1 MAIEKIVVVDDE
13 LMIRKTLETQLR
25 NKRYSVAS
33 ASDLKSARKILR
45 RDSFDLVFLDL
56 RLPDGEGTDLLEEI
70 VAKPDGPMV
79 VMMTGFGSVES
90 AVSCMQ
96 MGAFDYVV
104 KPFSFD
110 QIEVVV
116 DKVAS
121 FDKMRR
127 VTKYYV
133 EESDSRSS
141 DIVGESDPIKKL
153 KNLVDKVA
161 KTEATVL
168 ITGENGTGKELVAR
182 ELYRSSMLAKQP
194 YIRVNCA
201 AISETL
207 MESEFF
213 GHEKGAFT
221 GAVQPNKGLL
231 RAADQGTVL
240 LDEISEMPLTLQAKL
255 LRVIQEKKVMPIG
268 TSQEINVDVRIV
280 ATTNRNMLDEVKKG
294 NFREDLYYR
303 LNVFPVNTL
312 HLAERRSDIP
322 SIVANMLYKMDLDY
336 DEKTKICSEALVQ
349 LENYK
354 WPGNVR
360 ELHNVIQR
368 AKILCSNGEIQ
379 TADLI
384 FDSFANDQT
393 TNTAE
398 ALAAKCRI
406 NVSDEVLL

>member
-1 MAIEKIVVVDDE
+1 MIIIDENNKEFASEIQTVLRGRGVDSTIFCDS
-13 LMIRKTLETQLR
+13 LIDSGVRSDKVFV
-25 NKRYSVAS
+25 SSAS
-33 ASDLKSARKILR
+33 ANTDLKSDKNLIPFLKKNGFKRAVILEWNTNTFSVEVLLNGAISICKVPVSVNDKSSLKYFYLNYFIESIVKSIPNLPCVDDKSVKLTALVRKIAT
-45 RDSFDLVFLDL
+45 
-56 RLPDGEGTDLLEEI
+56 TD
-70 VAKPDGPMV
+70 
-79 VMMTGFGSVES
+79 
-90 AVSCMQ
+90 
-96 MGAFDYVV
+96 
-104 KPFSFD
+104 
-110 QIEVVV
+110 
-116 DKVAS
+116 
-121 FDKMRR
+121 
-127 VTKYYV
+127 
-133 EESDSRSS
+133 
-141 DIVGESDPIKKL
+141 
-153 KNLVDKVA
+153 
-161 KTEATVL
+161 ATVL
-168 ITGENGTGKELVAR
+168 VNGPTGTGKELVSNLVHHFSNRR
-182 ELYRSSMLAKQP
+182 ENAFVA
-194 YIRVNCA
+194 VNCA
-201 AISETL
+201 AIPDQML
-207 MESEFF
+207 ESMLF

-280 ATTNRNMLDEVKKG
+280 ATTNRNMLEEVKKG

-312 HLAERRSDIP
+312 HLSERRSDVP

-336 DEKTKICSEALVQ
+336 NEKTNICSEALVQ
-349 LENYK
+349 LENYN

-384 FDSFANDQT
+384 FDSFENDQT

-398 ALAAKCRI
+398 ALAAKFRN

>member
-1 MAIEKIVVVDDE
+1 MIIIDENNKEFASEIQTVLRGRGVDSTIFCDS
-13 LMIRKTLETQLR
+13 LIDSGVRSDKVFV
-25 NKRYSVAS
+25 SSAS
-33 ASDLKSARKILR
+33 ANTDLKSDKNLIPFLKKNGFKRAVILEWNANTFSVEGLLNGAISICKVPVSVNDKSSLKYFYLNYFVEIIVKSIPNLPCVDDKSIKLTALVRKIAT
-45 RDSFDLVFLDL
+45 
-56 RLPDGEGTDLLEEI
+56 TD
-70 VAKPDGPMV
+70 
-79 VMMTGFGSVES
+79 
-90 AVSCMQ
+90 
-96 MGAFDYVV
+96 
-104 KPFSFD
+104 
-110 QIEVVV
+110 
-116 DKVAS
+116 
-121 FDKMRR
+121 
-127 VTKYYV
+127 
-133 EESDSRSS
+133 
-141 DIVGESDPIKKL
+141 
-153 KNLVDKVA
+153 
-161 KTEATVL
+161 ATVL
-168 ITGENGTGKELVAR
+168 VNGPTGTGKELVSNLVHHFSNRR
-182 ELYRSSMLAKQP
+182 ENAFVA
-194 YIRVNCA
+194 VNCA
-201 AISETL
+201 AIPDQML
-207 MESEFF
+207 ESMLF

-280 ATTNRNMLDEVKKG
+280 ATTNRNMLEEVKKG

-312 HLAERRSDIP
+312 HLSERRSDVP

-336 DEKTKICSEALVQ
+336 NEKTNICSEALVQ
-349 LENYK
+349 LENYN

-384 FDSFANDQT
+384 FDSFENDQT

-398 ALAAKCRI
+398 ALAAKFRN

>member
-1 MAIEKIVVVDDE
+1 MIIIDENNKEFASEIQTVLRGRGVDSTIFCDS
-13 LMIRKTLETQLR
+13 LIDSGVRSDKVFV
-25 NKRYSVAS
+25 SSAS
-33 ASDLKSARKILR
+33 ANTDLKSDKNLIPFLKKNGFKRAVILEWNANTFSVEGLLNGAISICKVPVSVNDKSSLKYFYLNYFIESIVKSIPNLPCVDDKSVKLTALVRKIAT
-45 RDSFDLVFLDL
+45 
-56 RLPDGEGTDLLEEI
+56 TD
-70 VAKPDGPMV
+70 
-79 VMMTGFGSVES
+79 
-90 AVSCMQ
+90 
-96 MGAFDYVV
+96 
-104 KPFSFD
+104 
-110 QIEVVV
+110 
-116 DKVAS
+116 
-121 FDKMRR
+121 
-127 VTKYYV
+127 
-133 EESDSRSS
+133 
-141 DIVGESDPIKKL
+141 
-153 KNLVDKVA
+153 
-161 KTEATVL
+161 ATVL
-168 ITGENGTGKELVAR
+168 VNGPTGTGKELVSNLVHHFSNRR
-182 ELYRSSMLAKQP
+182 ENAFVA
-194 YIRVNCA
+194 VNCA
-201 AISETL
+201 AIPDQML
-207 MESEFF
+207 ESMLF

-280 ATTNRNMLDEVKKG
+280 ATTNRNMLEEVKKG

-312 HLAERRSDIP
+312 HLSERRSDVP

-336 DEKTKICSEALVQ
+336 NEKTNICSEALVQ
-349 LENYK
+349 LENYN

-384 FDSFANDQT
+384 FDSFENDQT

-398 ALAAKCRI
+398 ALAAKFRN

>member
-1 MAIEKIVVVDDE
+1 MIIIDENNKEFASEIQTVLRGRGVDSTIFCDS
-13 LMIRKTLETQLR
+13 LIDSGVRSDKVFV
-25 NKRYSVAS
+25 SSAS
-33 ASDLKSARKILR
+33 ANTDLKSDKNLIPFLKKNGFKKAVILEWNANTFSVEGFLNGAISICKVPVSVNDKSSLKYFYLNYFVESIVKSIPNLPCVDDKSVKLTALVRKIAT
-45 RDSFDLVFLDL
+45 
-56 RLPDGEGTDLLEEI
+56 TD
-70 VAKPDGPMV
+70 
-79 VMMTGFGSVES
+79 
-90 AVSCMQ
+90 
-96 MGAFDYVV
+96 
-104 KPFSFD
+104 
-110 QIEVVV
+110 
-116 DKVAS
+116 
-121 FDKMRR
+121 
-127 VTKYYV
+127 
-133 EESDSRSS
+133 
-141 DIVGESDPIKKL
+141 
-153 KNLVDKVA
+153 
-161 KTEATVL
+161 ATVL
-168 ITGENGTGKELVAR
+168 VNGPTGTGKELVSNLVHHFSNRR
-182 ELYRSSMLAKQP
+182 ENAFVA
-194 YIRVNCA
+194 VNCA
-201 AISETL
+201 AIPDQML
-207 MESEFF
+207 ESMLF

-280 ATTNRNMLDEVKKG
+280 ATTNRNMLEEVKKG

-312 HLAERRSDIP
+312 HLSERRSDIP

-349 LENYK
+349 LENYN

-384 FDSFANDQT
+384 FDSFENDQT

-398 ALAAKCRI
+398 ALAAKFRN

>member
-1 MAIEKIVVVDDE
+1 MIIIDENNKEFASEIQTVLRGRGVDSTIFCDS
-13 LMIRKTLETQLR
+13 LIDSGVRSDKVFV
-25 NKRYSVAS
+25 SSAS
-33 ASDLKSARKILR
+33 ANTDLKSDKNLIPFLKKNGFKRAVILEWNANTFSVEGLLNGAISICKVPVSVNDKTSLKYFYLNYFIESIVKSIPNLPCVDDKSVKLTALVRKIAT
-45 RDSFDLVFLDL
+45 
-56 RLPDGEGTDLLEEI
+56 TD
-70 VAKPDGPMV
+70 
-79 VMMTGFGSVES
+79 
-90 AVSCMQ
+90 
-96 MGAFDYVV
+96 
-104 KPFSFD
+104 
-110 QIEVVV
+110 
-116 DKVAS
+116 
-121 FDKMRR
+121 
-127 VTKYYV
+127 
-133 EESDSRSS
+133 
-141 DIVGESDPIKKL
+141 
-153 KNLVDKVA
+153 
-161 KTEATVL
+161 ATVL
-168 ITGENGTGKELVAR
+168 VNGPTGTGKELVSNLVHHFSNRR
-182 ELYRSSMLAKQP
+182 ENAFVA
-194 YIRVNCA
+194 VNCA
-201 AISETL
+201 AIPDQML
-207 MESEFF
+207 ESMLF

-312 HLAERRSDIP
+312 HLSERTSDIP

-349 LENYK
+349 LENYN

-384 FDSFANDQT
+384 FDSFENDQT

-398 ALAAKCRI
+398 ALAAKFRN

>member
-1 MAIEKIVVVDDE
+1 MIIIDENNKEFASEIQTVLRGRGVDSTIFCDS
-13 LMIRKTLETQLR
+13 LIDSGVRSDKVFV
-25 NKRYSVAS
+25 SSAS
-33 ASDLKSARKILR
+33 ANTDLKSDKNLIPFLKKNGFKRAVILEWNANTFSVEGLLNGAISICKVPVSVNDKSSLKYFYLNYFIESIVKSIPNLPCVDDKSVKLTALVRKIAT
-45 RDSFDLVFLDL
+45 
-56 RLPDGEGTDLLEEI
+56 TD
-70 VAKPDGPMV
+70 
-79 VMMTGFGSVES
+79 
-90 AVSCMQ
+90 
-96 MGAFDYVV
+96 
-104 KPFSFD
+104 
-110 QIEVVV
+110 
-116 DKVAS
+116 
-121 FDKMRR
+121 
-127 VTKYYV
+127 
-133 EESDSRSS
+133 
-141 DIVGESDPIKKL
+141 
-153 KNLVDKVA
+153 
-161 KTEATVL
+161 ATVL
-168 ITGENGTGKELVAR
+168 VNGPTGTGKELVSNLVHHFSNRR
-182 ELYRSSMLAKQP
+182 ENAFVA
-194 YIRVNCA
+194 VNCA
-201 AISETL
+201 AIPDQML
-207 MESEFF
+207 ESMLF

-280 ATTNRNMLDEVKKG
+280 ATTNRNMLEEVKKG

-312 HLAERRSDIP
+312 HLSERRSDVP

-349 LENYK
+349 LENYN

-384 FDSFANDQT
+384 FDSFENDQT

-398 ALAAKCRI
+398 ALAAKFRN

>member
-1 MAIEKIVVVDDE
+1 MIIIDENNKEFASEIQTVLRGRGVDSTIFCDS
-13 LMIRKTLETQLR
+13 LIDSGVRSDKVFV
-25 NKRYSVAS
+25 SSAS
-33 ASDLKSARKILR
+33 ANTDLKSDKNLIPFLKKNGFKRAVILEWNANTFSVEGLLNGAISICKVPVSVNDKTSLKYFYLNYFVESIVKSIPNLPCVDDKSVKLTALVRKIAT
-45 RDSFDLVFLDL
+45 
-56 RLPDGEGTDLLEEI
+56 TD
-70 VAKPDGPMV
+70 
-79 VMMTGFGSVES
+79 
-90 AVSCMQ
+90 
-96 MGAFDYVV
+96 
-104 KPFSFD
+104 
-110 QIEVVV
+110 
-116 DKVAS
+116 
-121 FDKMRR
+121 
-127 VTKYYV
+127 
-133 EESDSRSS
+133 
-141 DIVGESDPIKKL
+141 
-153 KNLVDKVA
+153 
-161 KTEATVL
+161 ATVL
-168 ITGENGTGKELVAR
+168 VNGPTGTGKELVSNLVHHFSNRR
-182 ELYRSSMLAKQP
+182 ENAFVA
-194 YIRVNCA
+194 VNCA
-201 AISETL
+201 AIPDQML
-207 MESEFF
+207 ESMLF

-280 ATTNRNMLDEVKKG
+280 ATTNRNMLEEVKKG

-312 HLAERRSDIP
+312 HLSERRSDVP

-379 TADLI
+379 PSDLI

-398 ALAAKCRI
+398 ALAAKFRN

>member
-1 MAIEKIVVVDDE
+1 MIIIDENNKEFASEIQTVLRGRGVDSTIFCDS
-13 LMIRKTLETQLR
+13 LIDSGVRSDKVFV
-25 NKRYSVAS
+25 SSAS
-33 ASDLKSARKILR
+33 ANTDLKSDKNLIPFLKKNGFKRAVILEWNANT
-45 RDSFDLVFLDL
+45 F
-56 RLPDGEGTDLLEEI
+56 
-70 VAKPDGPMV
+70 
-79 VMMTGFGSVES
+79 SVEGLLNGAISICKVPVSVNDKSSLKYFYLNYFVESIVKSIPNLPCVDDKS
-90 AVSCMQ
+90 A
-96 MGAFDYVV
+96 
-104 KPFSFD
+104 
-110 QIEVVV
+110 
-116 DKVAS
+116 
-121 FDKMRR
+121 
-127 VTKYYV
+127 
-133 EESDSRSS
+133 
-141 DIVGESDPIKKL
+141 KL
-153 KNLVDKVA
+153 TALVRKLATTD
-161 KTEATVL
+161 ATVL
-168 ITGENGTGKELVAR
+168 VNGPTGTGKELVSNLVHHFSNRR
-182 ELYRSSMLAKQP
+182 ENAFVA
-194 YIRVNCA
+194 VNCA
-201 AISETL
+201 AIPDQML
-207 MESEFF
+207 ESMLF

-280 ATTNRNMLDEVKKG
+280 ATTNRNMLEEVKKG

-312 HLAERRSDIP
+312 HLSERRSDVP

-336 DEKTKICSEALVQ
+336 NEKTNICSEALVQ
-349 LENYK
+349 LENYN

-384 FDSFANDQT
+384 FDSFENDQT

-398 ALAAKCRI
+398 ALAAKFRN

>member
-1 MAIEKIVVVDDE
+1 MIIIDENNKEFASEIQTVLRGRGVDSTIFCDSLIDSGVRSDKVFVSSASANTDLKFDKNLIPFLKKNGFKRAVILEWNANTFSVEGLLNGAISICKVPVSVNDKSSLKYFYLNYFIESIVKSIPNLPCVDD
-13 LMIRKTLETQLR
+13 K
-25 NKRYSVAS
+25 SVKLTA
-33 ASDLKSARKILR
+33 LVRKIAT
-45 RDSFDLVFLDL
+45 
-56 RLPDGEGTDLLEEI
+56 TD
-70 VAKPDGPMV
+70 
-79 VMMTGFGSVES
+79 
-90 AVSCMQ
+90 
-96 MGAFDYVV
+96 
-104 KPFSFD
+104 
-110 QIEVVV
+110 
-116 DKVAS
+116 
-121 FDKMRR
+121 
-127 VTKYYV
+127 
-133 EESDSRSS
+133 
-141 DIVGESDPIKKL
+141 
-153 KNLVDKVA
+153 
-161 KTEATVL
+161 ATVL
-168 ITGENGTGKELVAR
+168 VNGPTGTGKELVSNLVHHFSNRR
-182 ELYRSSMLAKQP
+182 ENAFVA
-194 YIRVNCA
+194 VNCA
-201 AISETL
+201 AIPDQML
-207 MESEFF
+207 ESMLF

-280 ATTNRNMLDEVKKG
+280 ATTNRNMLEEVKKG

-312 HLAERRSDIP
+312 HLSERRSDVP

-336 DEKTKICSEALVQ
+336 NEKTNICSEALVQ
-349 LENYK
+349 LENYN

-384 FDSFANDQT
+384 FDSFENDQT

-398 ALAAKCRI
+398 ALAAKFRN

>member
-1 MAIEKIVVVDDE
+1 MIIIDENNKEFASEIQTVLRGRGVDSTIFCDS
-13 LMIRKTLETQLR
+13 LIDSGVRSDKVFV
-25 NKRYSVAS
+25 SSAS
-33 ASDLKSARKILR
+33 ANTDLKSDKNLIPFLKKNGFKRAVILEWNANTFSVEELLNGAISICKVPVSVNDKSSLKYFYLNYFIESIVKSIPNLPCVDDKSVKLTALVRKIAT
-45 RDSFDLVFLDL
+45 
-56 RLPDGEGTDLLEEI
+56 TD
-70 VAKPDGPMV
+70 
-79 VMMTGFGSVES
+79 
-90 AVSCMQ
+90 
-96 MGAFDYVV
+96 
-104 KPFSFD
+104 
-110 QIEVVV
+110 
-116 DKVAS
+116 
-121 FDKMRR
+121 
-127 VTKYYV
+127 
-133 EESDSRSS
+133 
-141 DIVGESDPIKKL
+141 
-153 KNLVDKVA
+153 
-161 KTEATVL
+161 ATVL
-168 ITGENGTGKELVAR
+168 VNGPTGTGKELVSNLVHHFSNRR
-182 ELYRSSMLAKQP
+182 ENAFVA
-194 YIRVNCA
+194 VNCA
-201 AISETL
+201 AIPDQML
-207 MESEFF
+207 ESMLF

-280 ATTNRNMLDEVKKG
+280 ATTNRNMLEEVKKG

-312 HLAERRSDIP
+312 HLSERRSDVP

-336 DEKTKICSEALVQ
+336 NEKTNICSEALVQ
-349 LENYK
+349 LENYN

-384 FDSFANDQT
+384 FDSFENDQT

-398 ALAAKCRI
+398 ALAAKFRN

>member
-1 MAIEKIVVVDDE
+1 MIIIDENNKEFASEIQTVLRGRGVDSTIFCDSVIESGVRSDKVFV
-13 LMIRKTLETQLR
+13 
-25 NKRYSVAS
+25 SSAS
-33 ASDLKSARKILR
+33 ANTDLKSDKNLIPFLKKNGFKRAVILEWNTNTFSVEVLLNGAISICKVPVSVNDKSSLKYFYLNYFIESIAKSIPNLPCVDDKSVKLTALVRKIAT
-45 RDSFDLVFLDL
+45 
-56 RLPDGEGTDLLEEI
+56 TD
-70 VAKPDGPMV
+70 
-79 VMMTGFGSVES
+79 
-90 AVSCMQ
+90 
-96 MGAFDYVV
+96 
-104 KPFSFD
+104 
-110 QIEVVV
+110 
-116 DKVAS
+116 
-121 FDKMRR
+121 
-127 VTKYYV
+127 
-133 EESDSRSS
+133 
-141 DIVGESDPIKKL
+141 
-153 KNLVDKVA
+153 
-161 KTEATVL
+161 ATVL
-168 ITGENGTGKELVAR
+168 VNGPTGTGKELVSNLVHHFSNRR
-182 ELYRSSMLAKQP
+182 ENAFVA
-194 YIRVNCA
+194 VNCA
-201 AISETL
+201 AIPDQML
-207 MESEFF
+207 ESMLF

-280 ATTNRNMLDEVKKG
+280 ATTNRNMLEEVKKG

-312 HLAERRSDIP
+312 HLSERRSDVP

-336 DEKTKICSEALVQ
+336 NEKTNICSEALVQ
-349 LENYK
+349 LENYN

-384 FDSFANDQT
+384 FDSFENDQT

-398 ALAAKCRI
+398 ALAAKFRN

>member
-1 MAIEKIVVVDDE
+1 MIIIDENNKEFASEIQSVLRGRGVDSTVFCD
-13 LMIRKTLETQLR
+13 
-25 NKRYSVAS
+25 S
-33 ASDLKSARKILR
+33 ATEPGVRSDKVFVSSAFANTDLKSDKNLIPFLKKNGFKKAVILEWNANTFSVEGFLNGAISICKVPVSVNDKSSLKYFYLNYFVESIVKSIPNLPCVDDRSVKLTALVRKIAT
-45 RDSFDLVFLDL
+45 
-56 RLPDGEGTDLLEEI
+56 TD
-70 VAKPDGPMV
+70 
-79 VMMTGFGSVES
+79 
-90 AVSCMQ
+90 
-96 MGAFDYVV
+96 
-104 KPFSFD
+104 
-110 QIEVVV
+110 
-116 DKVAS
+116 
-121 FDKMRR
+121 
-127 VTKYYV
+127 
-133 EESDSRSS
+133 
-141 DIVGESDPIKKL
+141 
-153 KNLVDKVA
+153 
-161 KTEATVL
+161 ATVL
-168 ITGENGTGKELVAR
+168 VNGPTGTGKELVSNLVHHFSNRR
-182 ELYRSSMLAKQP
+182 ENAFVA
-194 YIRVNCA
+194 VNCA
-201 AISETL
+201 AIPDQML
-207 MESEFF
+207 ESMLF

-312 HLAERRSDIP
+312 HLSERRSDIP

-336 DEKTKICSEALVQ
+336 NEKTNICSEALVQ
-349 LENYK
+349 LENYN

-384 FDSFANDQT
+384 FDSFENDQT

-398 ALAAKCRI
+398 ALAAKFRN

>member
-1 MAIEKIVVVDDE
+1 MIIIDENNKEFASEIQTVLRGRGVDSTIFCDS
-13 LMIRKTLETQLR
+13 LIDSGVRSDKVFV
-25 NKRYSVAS
+25 SSAS
-33 ASDLKSARKILR
+33 ANTDLKSDKNLIPFLKKNGFKRAVILEWNANTFSVEGLLNGAISICKVPVSVNDKSSLKYFYLNYFIESIVKSIPNLPCVDDKSVKLTALVRKIAT
-45 RDSFDLVFLDL
+45 
-56 RLPDGEGTDLLEEI
+56 TD
-70 VAKPDGPMV
+70 
-79 VMMTGFGSVES
+79 
-90 AVSCMQ
+90 
-96 MGAFDYVV
+96 
-104 KPFSFD
+104 
-110 QIEVVV
+110 
-116 DKVAS
+116 
-121 FDKMRR
+121 
-127 VTKYYV
+127 
-133 EESDSRSS
+133 
-141 DIVGESDPIKKL
+141 
-153 KNLVDKVA
+153 
-161 KTEATVL
+161 ATVL
-168 ITGENGTGKELVAR
+168 VNGPTGTGKELVSNLVHHFSNRR
-182 ELYRSSMLAKQP
+182 ENAFVA
-194 YIRVNCA
+194 VNCA
-201 AISETL
+201 AIPDQML
-207 MESEFF
+207 ESMLF

-312 HLAERRSDIP
+312 HLSERRSDVP

-336 DEKTKICSEALVQ
+336 NEKTNICSEALVQ
-349 LENYK
+349 LENYN

-384 FDSFANDQT
+384 FDSFENDQT

-398 ALAAKCRI
+398 ALAAKFRN